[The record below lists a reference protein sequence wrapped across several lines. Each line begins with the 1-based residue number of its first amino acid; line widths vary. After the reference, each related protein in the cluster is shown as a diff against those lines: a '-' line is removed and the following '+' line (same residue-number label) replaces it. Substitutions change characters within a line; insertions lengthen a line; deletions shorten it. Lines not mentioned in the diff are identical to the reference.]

1 MLVRKVLDEKT
12 LNLIYM
18 RKCTACTRRYMLAYY
33 HSLAKNATTPAGNPD
48 EKVGFDPI
56 AGEEAQITL

>member
-1 MLVRKVLDEKT
+1 
-12 LNLIYM
+12 
-18 RKCTACTRRYMLAYY
+18 MLAYY